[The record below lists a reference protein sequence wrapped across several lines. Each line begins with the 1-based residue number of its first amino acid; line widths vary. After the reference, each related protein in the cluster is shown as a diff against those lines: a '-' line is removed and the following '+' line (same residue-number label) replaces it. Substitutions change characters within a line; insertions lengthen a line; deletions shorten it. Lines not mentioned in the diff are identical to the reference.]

1 MSSIVAAIYLWLF
14 TLGLVT
20 SQPWLFVMSLLVLAV
35 SIWLFRDRGSKAI
48 LLLSAAGTGLVL
60 AFNRWP
66 ISPDF
71 HWDPFTHVRKQVLE
85 QIVGVTP
92 DASALVLGLSIGDAS
107 LVSQSLESAMKLT
120 SLTHLM
126 AVSGANCAIVIG
138 SVYFLLNQFGIRTRV
153 GCSIFALCA
162 YVGLVGFQPSVLRA
176 SAMAV
181 AVLIALNLGRKVN
194 PLAALALSVLFLISI
209 SPSLAINYGFA
220 LSVLATAGILII
232 APRLYTAFALKM
244 PRWIAMGLA
253 VSAGAQLFCFPV
265 LLGLQGGVPTYSLL
279 ANLLCEPLVA
289 PITVLGLIAVALVW
303 CQPIAGVFFWL
314 ASLAA
319 WPIAQVAMNLAEF
332 PFATMPWRIDVW
344 GVLAAALLVIA
355 VLSAIFSKRLA
366 NKNLSWLTVAV
377 LIACSFG
384 VVINQAVKISLW
396 PMANWQVASCDVGQ
410 GDATVIRSDDSIA
423 VVDVGKDGK
432 KIDSCLAKLG
442 VVHIDLLVL
451 THFDADHVNG
461 LAGAIKNRL
470 VGNAML
476 TSFADARPGADFS
489 RFLLETNRIRVIKA
503 EQGLHGEVGT
513 AGWKVLS
520 PSRTAEE
527 AEDSNDGSVT
537 MLWKFSNFQ
546 LITLA
551 DLGEKG
557 QQRLAASLG
566 SWWTDPNLP
575 LVMKVSHHGSA
586 DQYPELIEW
595 LKPTLAL
602 ISVGANNGY
611 GHPTRRTLN
620 TLNRAGATILR
631 TDLLGSIALGKT
643 SGEFEVSYSGSS

>member
-1 MSSIVAAIYLWLF
+1 
-14 TLGLVT
+14 
-20 SQPWLFVMSLLVLAV
+20 
-35 SIWLFRDRGSKAI
+35 
-48 LLLSAAGTGLVL
+48 
-60 AFNRWP
+60 
-66 ISPDF
+66 
-71 HWDPFTHVRKQVLE
+71 
-85 QIVGVTP
+85 
-92 DASALVLGLSIGDAS
+92 
-107 LVSQSLESAMKLT
+107 
-120 SLTHLM
+120 
-126 AVSGANCAIVIG
+126 
-138 SVYFLLNQFGIRTRV
+138 
-153 GCSIFALCA
+153 
-162 YVGLVGFQPSVLRA
+162 
-176 SAMAV
+176 
-181 AVLIALNLGRKVN
+181 
-194 PLAALALSVLFLISI
+194 
-209 SPSLAINYGFA
+209 
-220 LSVLATAGILII
+220 
-232 APRLYTAFALKM
+232 
-244 PRWIAMGLA
+244 
-253 VSAGAQLFCFPV
+253 
-265 LLGLQGGVPTYSLL
+265 
-279 ANLLCEPLVA
+279 
-289 PITVLGLIAVALVW
+289 
-303 CQPIAGVFFWL
+303 
-314 ASLAA
+314 
-319 WPIAQVAMNLAEF
+319 
-332 PFATMPWRIDVW
+332 
-344 GVLAAALLVIA
+344 
-355 VLSAIFSKRLA
+355 
-366 NKNLSWLTVAV
+366 
-377 LIACSFG
+377 
-384 VVINQAVKISLW
+384 
-396 PMANWQVASCDVGQ
+396 
-410 GDATVIRSDDSIA
+410 
-423 VVDVGKDGK
+423 
-432 KIDSCLAKLG
+432 
-442 VVHIDLLVL
+442 VL

>member
-20 SQPWLFVMSLLVLAV
+20 SQPWLFAMALVVLATTV
-35 SIWLFRDRGSKAI
+35 WLFRRRGTAAI

-60 AFNRWP
+60 ASNVWP
-66 ISPDF
+66 ISTRF
-71 HWDPFTHVRKQVLE
+71 TWDPFAQIRKQVNE
-85 QIVGVTP
+85 QIVGVSP

-107 LVSQSLESAMKLT
+107 NVSDSLQSAMQLT

-138 SVYFLLNQFGIRTRV
+138 AVYYLLHRFGIRYRV
-153 GCSIFALCA
+153 GFSILALCV
-162 YVGLVGFQPSVLRA
+162 YIGLVGFQPSVLRA
-176 SAMAV
+176 SVMAV
-181 AVLIALNLGRKVN
+181 AVLLALNLGRKVN
-194 PLAALALSVLFLISI
+194 PLAALALSVLVLLSI
-209 SPSLAINYGFA
+209 SPSLAVNYGFA

-232 APRLYTAFALKM
+232 APSLYAAFSLRM

-289 PITVLGLIAVALVW
+289 PITVLGLIAVVLIW
-303 CQPIAGVFFWL
+303 CQPIAGMFFWL
-314 ASLAA
+314 ASIAA
-319 WPIAQVAMNLAEF
+319 WPIAQVAMTLAEF
-332 PFATMPWRIDVW
+332 PFATMPWRLDGW
-344 GVLAAALLVIA
+344 GVLAASILVIA
-355 VLSAIFSKRLA
+355 IIAAMFSKRLA
-366 NKNLSWLTVAV
+366 TKNLSWLLVAV
-377 LIACSFG
+377 LVAGSIG
-384 VVINQAVKISLW
+384 VILHQAVRISLW

-410 GDATVIRSDDSIA
+410 GDTTVIRSDESFA
-423 VVDVGKDGK
+423 VIDVGRDEK
-432 KIDSCLAKLG
+432 KIDTCLAKLG
-442 VVHIDLLVL
+442 VMHINLLVL

-461 LAGAIKNRL
+461 LAGAIKNRA
-470 VGNAML
+470 VGTAML
-476 TSFADARPGADFS
+476 TSFVDDRPGANFS

-546 LITLA
+546 IITLA

>member
-14 TLGLVT
+14 AIGLVT
-20 SQPWLFVMSLLVLAV
+20 VQPWLFVLAVLVLGVA
-35 SIWLFRDRGSKAI
+35 IWLLRHRGSTGI
-48 LLLSAAGTGLVL
+48 LLLSSAGTGLVFASNL
-60 AFNRWP
+60 WP
-66 ISPDF
+66 PKLGF
-71 HWDPFTHVRKQVLE
+71 TWDPFSLIRKQVIE
-85 QIVGVTP
+85 EIVGVTP

-107 LVSQSLESAMKLT
+107 KVSDSLQGAMQLT

-138 SVYFLLNQFGIRTRV
+138 AVYYLLHRFGIRTRV
-153 GCSIFALCA
+153 SCAIFALIA
-162 YVGLVGFQPSVLRA
+162 YIGLVGFQPSVLRA
-176 SAMAV
+176 SVMAV
-181 AVLIALNLGRKVN
+181 AVLVALNLGRKVN
-194 PLAALALSVLFLISI
+194 PLAALSLSVLLLLSI
-209 SPSLAINYGFA
+209 DPSIAVNYGFA
-220 LSVLATAGILII
+220 LSVLATAGILIV
-232 APRLYTAFALKM
+232 APRLYQSLESRM

-319 WPIAQVAMNLAEF
+319 WPIAQVAMTLADF
-332 PFATMPWRIDVW
+332 PFATMPWRIDGW
-344 GVLAAALLVIA
+344 GVLAATLLVIA
-355 VLSAIFSKRLA
+355 ILVTMFSKRLA
-366 NKNLSWLTVAV
+366 TKNLSWVLIAV
-377 LIACSFG
+377 LIAGSIG
-384 VVINQAVKISLW
+384 VILHQAVRISLW

-410 GDATVIRSDDSIA
+410 GDATVIRSGDSIA
-423 VVDVGKDGK
+423 VVDVGRDEK
-432 KIDSCLAKLG
+432 KIDACLAKLG
-442 VVHIDLLVL
+442 VIHIDLMVL

-461 LAGAIKNRL
+461 LAGAIKNRM
-470 VGNAML
+470 VGTAML
-476 TSFADARPGADFS
+476 TSFVDERPGANFS
-489 RFLLETNRIRVIKA
+489 RFLLESSHIPVIKA
-503 EQGLHGEVGT
+503 ERGLHGEVGNVS
-513 AGWKVLS
+513 WKVLS

-537 MLWKFSNFQ
+537 MLWRFTNFQ

-557 QQRLAASLG
+557 QQRLAANLG
-566 SWWTDPNLP
+566 SWWTDANLP

-595 LKPTLAL
+595 LKPKLAL

-620 TLNRAGATILR
+620 TLNRAGATTLR
-631 TDLLGSIALGKT
+631 TDLLGSIALGNN
-643 SGEFEVSYSGSS
+643 SGQFEVSYSGSS